1 MKRQKHKHKDSFS
14 ILLISH
20 IGREGR
26 QFHISPFTFRLLLF
40 AAVIV
45 CALILGLIAQI
56 PVNYRQR
63 QLLTARLSEQEKT
76 IRALEEEKEALSSE
90 NKALARE
97 NDFLMLT
104 GRTDEK
110 EAEPVDVY
118 VLDDKSE
125 KVAGLRQNHLK
136 APIILL
142 EKAEKDNDGNAEREA
157 VISKPFSLNDFLNKL
172 RSCINVFENSS
183 DAYLAFNN
191 YELHPAAKEILNR
204 RNNELIKL
212 TEKEVAVIKYL
223 YKSKD
228 KIVSKN
234 DLLQDVWDYNAEVTT
249 HTIETHIYRLRQKV
263 EHDNPEAQLI
273 LTEDGGY
280 KLKF

>member
-56 PVNYRQR
+56 PVNYRQK

-97 NDFLMLT
+97 NDFLMLA
-104 GRTDEK
+104 GRSDEK
-110 EAEPVDVY
+110 EAELVSEQE
-118 VLDDKSE
+118 DKEEEPSDPAFPGLSPSSE
-125 KVAGLRQNHLK
+125 MGMLMSTYTEEE
-136 APIILL
+136 PYI
-142 EKAEKDNDGNAEREA
+142 
-157 VISKPFSLNDFLNKL
+157 SLNTHMEDNLIAAGDGTITAVTSDETYPLIIELEHGNGYQTRYMCRQMAELQLEENAQVKAGDILAIITSDNTQLDYQVIFEGSPIDPLNV
-172 RSCINVFENSS
+172 I
-183 DAYLAFNN
+183 DA
-191 YELHPAAKEILNR
+191 K
-204 RNNELIKL
+204 
-212 TEKEVAVIKYL
+212 
-223 YKSKD
+223 
-228 KIVSKN
+228 
-234 DLLQDVWDYNAEVTT
+234 
-249 HTIETHIYRLRQKV
+249 
-263 EHDNPEAQLI
+263 
-273 LTEDGGY
+273 G
-280 KLKF
+280 

>member
-56 PVNYRQR
+56 PVNYRQK

-97 NDFLMLT
+97 NDFLMLA
-104 GRTDEK
+104 GRSDEK
-110 EAEPVDVY
+110 EAELVSAQEDEEEEPSDPAFPG
-118 VLDDKSE
+118 LSPSSE
-125 KVAGLRQNHLK
+125 MGMLMSTYTEEE
-136 APIILL
+136 PYI
-142 EKAEKDNDGNAEREA
+142 
-157 VISKPFSLNDFLNKL
+157 SLNTHMEDNLIAAGDGTITAVTSDETYPLIIELEHGNGYQTRYMCRQMAELQLEENAQVKAGDILAIITSDNTQLDYQVIFEGSPIDPLNV
-172 RSCINVFENSS
+172 I
-183 DAYLAFNN
+183 DA
-191 YELHPAAKEILNR
+191 K
-204 RNNELIKL
+204 
-212 TEKEVAVIKYL
+212 
-223 YKSKD
+223 
-228 KIVSKN
+228 
-234 DLLQDVWDYNAEVTT
+234 
-249 HTIETHIYRLRQKV
+249 
-263 EHDNPEAQLI
+263 
-273 LTEDGGY
+273 G
-280 KLKF
+280 